1 MIEMEIDL
9 NQRSYSEISAL
20 TEAGKKLK
28 PLCGPGLTGLTNL
41 GNSCYL
47 NSVVQVL
54 YTIPNFQ
61 DRFIKNGPIYI
72 DASQDPVGDF
82 NVQMYEL
89 QRSTMIYFV
98 IKSCSCLKDNLERIV
113 FIICIRSKLAH
124 GLLSG
129 KYAVKADDDEGSDR
143 QLGISPHMFKNLVGR
158 GHPEFSTK
166 KQQDAQEFFL
176 HLVNV
181 LEVDFWRG
189 IF

>member
-9 NQRSYSEISAL
+9 NKRSYSEISAL
-20 TEAGKKLK
+20 TESGTKLK

-61 DRFIKNGPIYI
+61 ERFIKNGPIYI

-89 QRSTMIYFV
+89 
-98 IKSCSCLKDNLERIV
+98 
-113 FIICIRSKLAH
+113 
-124 GLLSG
+124 
-129 KYAVKADDDEGSDR
+129 
-143 QLGISPHMFKNLVGR
+143 
-158 GHPEFSTK
+158 
-166 KQQDAQEFFL
+166 
-176 HLVNV
+176 
-181 LEVDFWRG
+181 
-189 IF
+189 